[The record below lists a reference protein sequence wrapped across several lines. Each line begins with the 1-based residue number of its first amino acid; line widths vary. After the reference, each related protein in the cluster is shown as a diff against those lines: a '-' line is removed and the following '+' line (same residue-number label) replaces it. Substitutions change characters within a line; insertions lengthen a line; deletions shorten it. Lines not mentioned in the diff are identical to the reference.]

1 MVYGAYIPGEQLPAA
16 DANKGFVPIGTVL
29 PFAGGSAPSNWIF
42 CYGQSLA
49 VGSAQKTRQAVATLG
64 KSGVVVS
71 HNLDYSI
78 SSPTRPLIRV
88 SIGAA
93 TTQEEIRRLVLAL
106 KRML

>member
-1 MVYGAYIPGEQLPAA
+1 LAL
-16 DANKGFVPIGTVL
+16 TL
-29 PFAGGSAPSNWIF
+29 APQIIT
-42 CYGQSLA
+42 LA